1 MTEIKGAARLRAI
14 VHNQSD
20 LGERE
25 VVIPLEDAERLL
37 DELEEETSRN
47 EIAAA
52 AKWHTRY
59 SDLRV
64 ELGMTDENP
73 GHYRG
78 DGVVSCSRAMRSM
91 LAGWEATRDGGS
103 VPLACVYWAVTAF
116 KYLWRFPLKSAPKED
131 LTKAVDCVSRALEA
145 YTRDMNLPT
154 GDRR

>member
-1 MTEIKGAARLRAI
+1 MTENKGLARLRAI
-14 VHNQSD
+14 VQNQSD
-20 LGERE
+20 LGEACLTLD
-25 VVIPLEDAERLL
+25 IADAERLL
-37 DELEEETSRN
+37 DELDEEIRRN

-52 AKWHTRY
+52 AKWHARY

-73 GHYRG
+73 GHYQG

-116 KYLWRFPLKSAPKED
+116 KYLWRFPLKGAPEED

-145 YTRDMNLPT
+145 YTHNMDLLT
-154 GDRR
+154 GGRR

>member
-1 MTEIKGAARLRAI
+1 MTKIKGTARLRAI
-14 VHNQSD
+14 VQNQSD

-25 VVIPLEDAERLL
+25 VVIPLEDAMDLL
-37 DELEEETSRN
+37 AELKEETSRN

-52 AKWHTRY
+52 AKWRALY

-73 GHYRG
+73 GHYQG

-116 KYLWRFPLKSAPKED
+116 KYLWRFPLKGAPRED

-145 YTRDMNLPT
+145 YTRDMDLPT